1 MLIDGLTA
9 MAEEITVKYTGDPT
23 DLGNKLKAMFISLLE
38 ENQTRYGVL
47 SYGYKVSGTVGK
59 LIITF
64 TVEYICMIHT

>member
-9 MAEEITVKYTGDPT
+9 MVEEITVRYTGDVT
-23 DLGNKLKAMFISLLE
+23 DLENQIKAMFISILE

-47 SYGYKVSGTVGK
+47 SYGYKVSGTVGN